1 MNRRNPAH
9 HRHGQTFCFQGIVD
23 LKPGCAHEAK
33 SHLGEEYFLI
43 KSGELTVELYDEKH
57 VLTSGDAAV
66 ILIPREPVT
75 YFMLVYYAEPA

>member
-1 MNRRNPAH
+1 MPFLYKQAKARHQNNLAH

-33 SHLGEEYFLI
+33 SHLGEEYILI

-57 VLTSGDAAV
+57 VLTSGDALQFAGATPQ
-66 ILIPREPVT
+66 L
-75 YFMLVYYAEPA
+75 F